1 MTSPAGS
8 IHRCSPTRGLVA
20 ALGSQ
25 ARRSVVPVAI
35 EAEGIGRYPR
45 DVESAVYFSC
55 LEALQNVGKYA
66 AASRATVRLTG
77 GDGRLWFEVSDD
89 GVGFEADQTFFG
101 TGLQGIAD
109 RISAVGGKVH
119 VHSIPGA
126 GTSVK
131 GELPVAEA
139 SAPDP

>member
-1 MTSPAGS
+1 
-8 IHRCSPTRGLVA
+8 
-20 ALGSQ
+20 
-25 ARRSVVPVAI
+25 VVPVAI

-109 RISAVGGKVH
+109 RVSAVGGEVH
-119 VHSIPGA
+119 IHSTPGA
-126 GTSVK
+126 GTRVT